1 MPAEAPGKRLIVG
14 IDYGTTFSGIS
25 YAMSTTTKPE
35 DVNFVSGWGSRNRRY
50 QHELQVPSRIAYGET
65 TEWGYGI
72 QPGTTAYCWTK
83 LLLDRHTE
91 ITGFDDTEILQKFEG
106 PGLLRVPRG
115 MTAQKVVRDYLA
127 ELYKFLMKT
136 LEQKLSHSI
145 LAVTPIEFWITLPAL
160 WSVRADNATKDA
172 AVEAGFGSRR
182 GDSIHL
188 IREPEAAAI
197 ASIRSMNSRGS
208 HPLIKPGNGVLVC
221 DCGGGTVDL
230 ASYQIQTVYP
240 RLSLK
245 QACVSKGGKCGST
258 TIDRAF
264 YKLMCD
270 RFGSAFTELDSS
282 KTGPNSKF
290 MLDFEAIKRSF
301 GESEYEQINRL
312 TLKMDRAE
320 DSDYYSADDYEVIL
334 TDDELEALFDPT
346 VEKIIS
352 LLEQQVR
359 ATRAEGSLRVS
370 LTWPKLVVLVGGFGE
385 SLYLFRKLQSWCQAG
400 NIELIAPNK
409 SWEAICLGATLRGL
423 EGNIVKEKRSRFH
436 IGVEIAQTFR
446 LGDDDEFSYI
456 DAWTGEKMTRGFAQW
471 IVNRGETIATGM
483 TKQTGELQRNFTKYD
498 TRKWSVSIYQSE
510 LAVAPERIH
519 DAGVKQIGNAT
530 ADLTAV
536 DFSIFEAKHTYNSLF
551 PSVGE
556 QVWRAELV
564 FELVLDDDLG
574 YMYFRATCHG
584 MVIGKTTLQFGDNEI
599 I

>member
-1 MPAEAPGKRLIVG
+1 MAPGKRLIVG

-35 DVNFVSGWGSRNRRY
+35 DVNFVAGWGSRNRRY

-91 ITGFDDTEILQKFEG
+91 ITSFDDTDILQKFEG
-106 PGLLRVPRG
+106 AGLLQVPPG
-115 MTAQKVVRDYLA
+115 KTAQTVVGDFLG

-145 LAVTPIEFWITLPAL
+145 LEVTPIDFWITLPAL

-172 AVEAGFGSRR
+172 AIGAGFGSRR
-182 GDSIHL
+182 GDRIHL

-197 ASIRSMNSRGS
+197 ASLRSMNSRES
-208 HPLIKPGNGVLVC
+208 HPLIQPGNGVLVC

-230 ASYQIQTVYP
+230 ASYEIQTVYP

-258 TIDRAF
+258 SIDRAF

-312 TLKMDRAE
+312 TLKMDRAD
-320 DSDYYSADDYEVIL
+320 DSDYYSAEDYEVIV
-334 TDDELEALFDPT
+334 TDDELETLFDPI
-346 VEKIIS
+346 VEKIIG

-359 ATRAEGSLRVS
+359 ATRVEGNLRVN
-370 LTWPKLVVLVGGFGE
+370 LVVLVGGFGE
-385 SLYLFRKLQSWCQAG
+385 SLYLFGKLQSWCQAR
-400 NIELIAPNK
+400 NIELIAPTK

-436 IGVEIAQTFR
+436 IGIAVAHLF
-446 LGDDDEFSYI
+446 LPGDDEMLTFI
-456 DAWTGEKMTRGFAQW
+456 DKWSGKKMTKGFAEW
-471 IVNRGETIATGM
+471 IVNRGEIITPGMAKRTGFFWLSL
-483 TKQTGELQRNFTKYD
+483 TGNESKIFST
-498 TRKWSVSIYQSE
+498 TIYQSE
-510 LAVAPERIH
+510 QPITPKKIY
-519 DAGVKQIGNAT
+519 DAGVTQMGNIVE
-530 ADLTAV
+530 DLTEV
-536 DFSIFEAKHTYNSLF
+536 DLSTFESKQVSS
-551 PSVGE
+551 PSYPFVTGR
-556 QVWRAELV
+556 VWYVKVAY
-564 FELVLDDDLG
+564 ELVLDDDLG
-574 YMYFRATCHG
+574 YMYFKTICQG
-584 MVIGKTTLQFGDNEI
+584 KVIGKTTLHFGDNEFL
-599 I
+599 